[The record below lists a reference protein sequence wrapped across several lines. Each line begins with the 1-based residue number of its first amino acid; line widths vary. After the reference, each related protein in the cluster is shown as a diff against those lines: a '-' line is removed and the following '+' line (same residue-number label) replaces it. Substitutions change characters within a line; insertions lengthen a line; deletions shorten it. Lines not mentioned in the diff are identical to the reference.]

1 MKRKPVTKASV
12 EALIQEALFRAQ
24 DLKFKAFHSRLI
36 PTIPADTIIGVRT
49 PELRRIAK
57 EFGSDP
63 NIDKFLKKLPHKYY
77 DENQVHSFILSG
89 IKDFDE
95 CLRQVENFL
104 PFIDNWATC
113 DQMRPK
119 VLGNKP
125 EHREK
130 LLKSIKLWMQGKL
143 ASGKQVQDDTYV
155 VRFGI
160 EMLMTYFL
168 DKDFD
173 PAYLKKVAAIRRE
186 DYYVKMMVAWFF
198 ATALAKQYESVLPF
212 IQGRKLEPWTH
223 NKAIQKAIES
233 YRITPEQKNSLK
245 NLRY

>member
-1 MKRKPVTKASV
+1 MKRTPAKGSSV
-12 EALIQEALFRAQ
+12 ESRIQEALFNAQ

-36 PTIPADTIIGVRT
+36 PTIPADTVIGVRT
-49 PELRRIAK
+49 PDLKLIAK
-57 EFGSDP
+57 NFSADP
-63 NIDKFLKKLPHKYY
+63 NIDKFLNRLPHRYY

-95 CLRQVENFL
+95 CVEQVEKFL
-104 PFIDNWATC
+104 PYVDNWATC
-113 DQMRPK
+113 DQLRPK
-119 VLGNKP
+119 VLGNTT

-130 LLKSIKLWMQGKL
+130 LLKSVKLWIRGRL
-143 ASGKQVQDDTYV
+143 ASGEQVEDDTYV

-173 PAYLKKVAAIRRE
+173 PTYLKKVAVIRHE
-186 DYYVKMMVAWFF
+186 DYYVKMMVAWYF
-198 ATALAKQYESVLPF
+198 ATALAKQYDATLPF
-212 IQGRKLEPWTH
+212 IQGQKLEPWTH

-233 YRITPEQKNSLK
+233 YRITPEQKTYLK
-245 NLRY
+245 TLKA

>member
-1 MKRKPVTKASV
+1 MKRTPAKGNSV
-12 EALIQEALFRAQ
+12 EGRIQEALFNAQ

-36 PTIPADTIIGVRT
+36 PTIPADTVIGVRT

-57 EFGSDP
+57 EFCSDSG
-63 NIDKFLKKLPHKYY
+63 IEKFLDKLPHKYY

-95 CLRQVENFL
+95 CVEQVEKFL
-104 PFIDNWATC
+104 PYVDNWATC
-113 DQMRPK
+113 DQLRPK
-119 VLGNKP
+119 VLGNTT

-130 LLKSIKLWMQGKL
+130 LLKSVKLWICGRL
-143 ASGKQVQDDTYV
+143 ASGEQVEDDTYV

-160 EMLMTYFL
+160 EMLMSYFL

-173 PAYLKKVAAIRRE
+173 PTYLKKVAAIRRE
-186 DYYVKMMVAWFF
+186 DYYVKMMVAWYF
-198 ATALAKQYESVLPF
+198 ATALAKQYDATIPY
-212 IQGRKLEPWTH
+212 IQEHKLEPWIH

-233 YRITPEQKNSLK
+233 YRITPEQKVYLK
-245 NLRY
+245 TLKV

>member
-1 MKRKPVTKASV
+1 MKRKPATKASV
-12 EALIQEALFRAQ
+12 EARIQEALFRAQ

-36 PTIPADTIIGVRT
+36 PTIPADTVIGVRT

-57 EFGSDP
+57 ESGSDP
-63 NIDKFLKKLPHKYY
+63 NIEKFLDKLPHKYY

-104 PFIDNWATC
+104 PFVDNWATC
-113 DQMRPK
+113 DQLRPK
-119 VLGNKP
+119 VFGSKP

-130 LLKSIKLWMQGKL
+130 LLKSVKLWMQGKL

-198 ATALAKQYESVLPF
+198 ATALAKQYEAAMPF
-212 IQGRKLEPWTH
+212 IQGRKLDPWTH

-233 YRITPEQKNSLK
+233 YRITPEQKKSLK
-245 NLRY
+245 SLRH

>member
-1 MKRKPVTKASV
+1 MKRAAAKDSSV
-12 EALIQEALFRAQ
+12 ESRIQEALFRAQ
-24 DLKFKAFHSRLI
+24 DLKFKAFHSKLI
-36 PTIPADTIIGVRT
+36 PTIPADTVIGVRT

-57 EFGSDP
+57 DFGSDSD
-63 NIDKFLKKLPHKYY
+63 IEKFLAKLPHKYY

-104 PFIDNWATC
+104 PFVDNWATC

-119 VLGNKP
+119 VLGNIS
-125 EHREK
+125 EHRER

-143 ASGKQVQDDTYV
+143 ASGKCVQDDTYV

-186 DYYVKMMVAWFF
+186 DYYVKMMVAWYF
-198 ATALAKQYESVLPF
+198 ATALAKQYEATLPF

-233 YRITPEQKNSLK
+233 YRITPEQKAYLK
-245 NLRY
+245 TLKV

>member
-1 MKRKPVTKASV
+1 MKRLPVKGSSV
-12 EALIQEALFRAQ
+12 ESRIQEALFRAQ

-36 PTIPADTIIGVRT
+36 PTIPADTVIGVRT
-49 PELRRIAK
+49 PDLKLIAK
-57 EFGSDP
+57 NFSADP
-63 NIDKFLKKLPHKYY
+63 NIDKFLNRLPHKYY

-89 IKDFDE
+89 IKNFDE

-104 PFIDNWATC
+104 PFVDNWATC

-119 VLGNKP
+119 VLGNTA
-125 EHREK
+125 EHRER
-130 LLKSIKLWMQGKL
+130 LLKSVKFWMQGKL
-143 ASGKQVQDDTYV
+143 VSGKRVQDDTYV

-186 DYYVKMMVAWFF
+186 DYYVKMMVAWYF
-198 ATALAKQYESVLPF
+198 ATALAKQYDATLPF

-233 YRITPEQKNSLK
+233 YRITPEQKAYLK
-245 NLRY
+245 TLKV

>member
-1 MKRKPVTKASV
+1 MKRSPAKGTSV
-12 EALIQEALFRAQ
+12 ESRIQEALFRAQ

-36 PTIPADTIIGVRT
+36 PTIPAGTVIGVRT

-63 NIDKFLKKLPHKYY
+63 NIKKFLEKLPHKYY

-104 PFIDNWATC
+104 PFVDNWATC

-119 VLGNKP
+119 VLGNTA
-125 EHREK
+125 EHREC
-130 LLKSIKLWMQGKL
+130 LLKSVKLWIQGKL
-143 ASGKQVQDDTYV
+143 ASGMRVQDDTYV

-168 DKDFD
+168 DQDFD
-173 PAYLKKVAAIRRE
+173 PAYLKKVAAICRE
-186 DYYVKMMVAWFF
+186 DYYVKMMVAWYF
-198 ATALAKQYESVLPF
+198 ATALAKQYDATLPF

-233 YRITPEQKNSLK
+233 YRITLEQKAYLRTLK
-245 NLRY
+245 V